1 MPGCGNGAAMA
12 KLDTASARFVYS
24 LNWMRF
30 RYCIAPLVAAIC
42 LFGQATITPR
52 AKPGQP
58 QQEEPVVLP
67 KANIRVDANLVLVPV
82 TVLDPLARMVTGL
95 EAENFQVFEG
105 GIRQKVISFGSED
118 SPLSIGIVLDTSGS
132 MGAKL
137 EISRQ
142 GVAEFFRSANPEDEA
157 FLVEF
162 SDRPELVLPF
172 THNLGQ
178 IQDRILTARSKGN
191 TALLDGVTLAIA
203 AMKKASHPRKALLL
217 LSDGGDNHSRYTA
230 TEVKNRVK
238 ESDVQIYA
246 MGIYSGGGDINDDP
260 GLLTRLSEST
270 GGRHFEVSLQDLV
283 DVAAKIGI
291 ELRNTYLLGYS
302 PTNAARDGKYR
313 SIVVKVNPPRGMPK
327 LSASWRRGYFA
338 PTQ

>member
-1 MPGCGNGAAMA
+1 MMRNCILLLAAPIIM
-12 KLDTASARFVYS
+12 
-24 LNWMRF
+24 
-30 RYCIAPLVAAIC
+30 
-42 LFGQATITPR
+42 FGQATITPR
-52 AKPGQP
+52 AKSQTP
-58 QQEEPVVLP
+58 QQAEPPRLP
-67 KANIRVDANLVLVPV
+67 KADIRVDSNLVLVPV

-95 EAENFQVFEG
+95 EAENFQVYEG
-105 GIRQKVISFGSED
+105 GVLQKIISFGSED

-137 EISRQ
+137 AISRQ
-142 GVAEFFRSANPEDEA
+142 AVVEFFKSANPEDEA

-162 SDRPELVLPF
+162 NDRPELTVPF
-172 THNLGQ
+172 THNLGE
-178 IQDRILTARSKGN
+178 IQDHIMYAKSRGN
-191 TALLDGVTLAIA
+191 TALLDGVTLAVA
-203 AMKKASHPRKALLL
+203 AMKKATHPRKALIL
-217 LSDGGDNHSRYTA
+217 LSDGGDNHSRYTEA
-230 TEVKNRVK
+230 EVKNRVR

-246 MGIYSGGGDINDDP
+246 MGIFSGGGDINDDP
-260 GLLTRLSEST
+260 VLLSRLSELS
-270 GGRHFEVSLQDLV
+270 GGRHFEVGLGDMV

-327 LSASWRRGYFA
+327 LTASWRKGYFE

>member
-1 MPGCGNGAAMA
+1 M
-12 KLDTASARFVYS
+12 
-24 LNWMRF
+24 
-30 RYCIAPLVAAIC
+30 
-42 LFGQATITPR
+42 
-52 AKPGQP
+52 
-58 QQEEPVVLP
+58 
-67 KANIRVDANLVLVPV
+67 LVPV

-95 EAENFQVFEG
+95 EAENFQILEG
-105 GIRQKVISFGSED
+105 GTPQKIISFGSED

-132 MGAKL
+132 MGNKL
-137 EISRQ
+137 AISRQ
-142 GVAEFFRSANPEDEA
+142 GVVEFFKSANPEDEA

-162 SDRPELVLPF
+162 SDRPQLVLPF

-178 IQDRILTARSKGN
+178 IEDQIMFARSNGN
-191 TALLDGVTLAIA
+191 TALLDGVSVAIA
-203 AMKKASHPRKALLL
+203 QMKKATHPRKALIL
-217 LSDGGDNHSRYTA
+217 LSDGGDNHSRF
-230 TEVKNRVK
+230 TESEVRNRVK

-260 GLLTRLSEST
+260 VLLTRLSELT
-270 GGRHFEVSLQDLV
+270 GGRHFEVGLRDLV

-313 SIVVKVNPPRGMPK
+313 PITVKVTPPRGMPK
-327 LSASWRRGYFA
+327 LTASWRRGYFA